1 MAVLFEYYI
10 DEKQQLRNSLTNI
23 FGIGRSK
30 AKSICLQIGI
40 QPNCTYESLR
50 TIQLKKLRQALMLEM
65 IGKRL
70 NRQRRLDISNLIRK
84 KCYRGTRHR
93 NKLPVRGQRTHSNA
107 KSQKR
112 Q

>member
-1 MAVLFEYYI
+1 
-10 DEKQQLRNSLTNI
+10 
-23 FGIGRSK
+23 
-30 AKSICLQIGI
+30 
-40 QPNCTYESLR
+40 
-50 TIQLKKLRQALMLEM
+50 MLEI

-70 NRQRRLDISNLIRK
+70 NRQKKHDILTLIKK

-112 Q
+112 K

>member
-10 DEKQQLRNSLTNI
+10 DEEQQLQNSLTSI
-23 FGIGRSK
+23 FGIGKSK
-30 AKSICLQIGI
+30 AKKICFQIGI
-40 QPNCTYESLR
+40 QSKCNYKSLR
-50 TIQLKKLRQALMLEM
+50 DIQLKKVRQALMLEI

-70 NRQRRLDISNLIRK
+70 NRQKKHDILTLIKK

-112 Q
+112 K